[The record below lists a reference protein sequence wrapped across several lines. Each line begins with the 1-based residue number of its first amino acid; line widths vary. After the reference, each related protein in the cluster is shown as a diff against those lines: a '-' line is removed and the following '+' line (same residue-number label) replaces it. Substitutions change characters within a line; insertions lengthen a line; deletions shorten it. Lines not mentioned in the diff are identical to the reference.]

1 MSAENTPLL
10 SELTPS
16 HHRPASTSS
25 SVSFFP
31 PALQKFRLAVG
42 INVPVT
48 SPAMFPPSDFENLR
62 GNSYGIYKSVLV
74 QQRNFSLQYHLMEG
88 VYYISILSQLFIG
101 GVLASSGQLS
111 QTYPQ
116 AVPILG
122 VANTCLAGVL
132 GLLKSQ
138 GLPDRLRKDEFEMRK
153 VQDFIEEC
161 DARLAIG
168 WGETISESEVDGL
181 IKEVFDHYSV
191 ARDTT
196 EMNRPTNYTY
206 QADGDGTGNR
216 GAMNLQRKMHS
227 ESANPRRS
235 VGGRQSNISVGG
247 NGKSLQI
254 Y

>member
-10 SELTPS
+10 SELAPS
-16 HHRPASTSS
+16 HHRLSSTSS
-25 SVSFFP
+25 STSFSP
-31 PALQKFRLAVG
+31 SALQKFRLAVG
-42 INVPVT
+42 INVPVNSPT
-48 SPAMFPPSDFENLR
+48 SSPPSDFESLR
-62 GNSYGIYKSVLV
+62 GNAYGIYKSVLI
-74 QQRNFSLQYHLMEG
+74 QQRNFSLQYHCMEG
-88 VYYISILSQLFIG
+88 VYYVSILSQLFIG
-101 GVLASSGQLS
+101 GVLASFGQLS
-111 QTYPQ
+111 QIYPQ

-181 IKEVFDHYSV
+181 IKQVFDYYSV

-206 QADGDGTGNR
+206 QSDGDSMGNA
-216 GAMNLQRKMHS
+216 GAMNLQRKVQS
-227 ESANPRRS
+227 ESANRRS
-235 VGGRQSNISVGG
+235 SLGGRQSNISVGG